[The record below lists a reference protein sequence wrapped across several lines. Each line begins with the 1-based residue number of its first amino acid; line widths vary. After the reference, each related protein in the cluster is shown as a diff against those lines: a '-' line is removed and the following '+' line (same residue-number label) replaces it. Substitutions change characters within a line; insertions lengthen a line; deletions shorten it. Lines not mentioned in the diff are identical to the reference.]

1 MARRGTEIDELIE
14 DAGGIKIGHGRVP
27 GWLLLVVVGVVAF
40 GLYYLIQYTV
50 NDAGSFSTE
59 PTKIVGMLGL

>member
-1 MARRGTEIDELIE
+1 MARRAREIEELIE

-27 GWLLLVVVGVVAF
+27 GWLLLVIVGVVAF
-40 GLYYLIQYTV
+40 GLYYLSQYTV

-59 PTKIVGMLGL
+59 PTKIVGMLGR